1 MKIGA
6 VVLAICFV
14 CGYIAWNVCGNAK
27 YESANKNKPI
37 TEILDQR
44 NK

>member
-6 VVLAICFV
+6 IVLAICFV
-14 CGYIAWNVCGNAK
+14 CACIAWNVSGNK
-27 YESANKNKPI
+27 NFESANKNTPLSELI
-37 TEILDQR
+37 DQR